1 MGGGE
6 EAIMSRRPVVTSPT
20 QSFVTISNRVQRL
33 ADVGKGN
40 AKREAGRLG
49 PRRKRSSVPFKYG
62 AKCKSLLDAPRAGAL
77 LLA

>member
-1 MGGGE
+1 
-6 EAIMSRRPVVTSPT
+6 MSRRPVVTSPT
-20 QSFVTISNRVQRL
+20 LSFVTISNRVQRL

-49 PRRKRSSVPFKYG
+49 RRKRSSVPFKYG